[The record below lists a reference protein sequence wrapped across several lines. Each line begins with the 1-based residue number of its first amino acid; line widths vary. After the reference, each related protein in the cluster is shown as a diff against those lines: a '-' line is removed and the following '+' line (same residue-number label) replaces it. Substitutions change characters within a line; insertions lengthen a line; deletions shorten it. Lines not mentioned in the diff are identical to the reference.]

1 MVFQTPVTASVQKA
15 AKSWYTFNFGSYD
28 YRQAFFSSSYFQF
41 SFGFLYDPSYAAKV
55 TDSNFRCI
63 VYENQQGN
71 LVLSNKWA
79 TINLASFATVQ
90 LSPKQLINDPNTYLF
105 TMKCYGAGVPGGSNT
120 TSMTLSWVDNGV
132 NIQTA
137 TSIAYP
143 STYTTAASTS
153 LTATLDSK
161 KFNTQGMKAFYTF
174 TITTSLLTATSRIYI
189 NFPFTLSSRL
199 DNEGYV

>member
-1 MVFQTPVTASVQKA
+1 M
-15 AKSWYTFNFGSYD
+15 
-28 YRQAFFSSSYFQF
+28 
-41 SFGFLYDPSYAAKV
+41 

-71 LVLSNKWA
+71 LVLSSKWA
-79 TINLASFATVQ
+79 TIDLSSFATVQ
-90 LSPKQLINDPNTYLF
+90 LRPKKLINDPNTYLF
-105 TMKCYGAGVPGGSNT
+105 TMKCYGAGAPGGSNT
-120 TSMTLSWVDNGV
+120 TSMTLNWVDNSV

-143 STYTTAASTS
+143 STTYTTAATTS